1 VWLLAHEA
9 LVGRAACL
17 LDERARIRLLSRGRH
32 DLGGRVGD
40 LVSLFPFDGDAE
52 GLTTSGLRYALAGE
66 ALRSGSARGLSN
78 VRDAPDA
85 AVSIRIGRVLVVEIA
100 ASI

>member
-1 VWLLAHEA
+1 
-9 LVGRAACL
+9 
-17 LDERARIRLLSRGRH
+17 
-32 DLGGRVGD
+32 
-40 LVSLFPFDGDAE
+40 LFPFDGDAE

-78 VRDAPDA
+78 VRDTPDA
-85 AVSIRIGRVLVVEIA
+85 GISIRVGRVLVVEIA